1 MDASIV
7 IRLEKILDKRR
18 EDMGIPKKI
27 KKSKKITSTIK
38 NISPNAEKFFHRWHK
53 RLENKQ

>member
-27 KKSKKITSTIK
+27 KKIK
-38 NISPNAEKFFHRWHK
+38 
-53 RLENKQ
+53 ENNKHN

>member
-18 EDMGIPKKI
+18 ENMGIPKRV
-27 KKSKKITSTIK
+27 KKSKKIKNTNK
-38 NISPNAEKFFHRWHK
+38 NISPNAKKFFHR
-53 RLENKQ
+53 